1 MDNEKVTEE
10 AGVKRLRVQKGDLR
24 EQGDTKKLLGRKGKN
39 FTKCKSNRLFLLN
52 GRPNYLLRIR
62 NQSEMNQI
70 RLKFKVDS
78 MT

>member
-10 AGVKRLRVQKGDLR
+10 AGGMRLRVQKGGLR
-24 EQGDTKKLLGRKGKN
+24 EQGDTKKLLGWKGKN
-39 FTKCKSNRLFLLN
+39 FKKCKLNRLFLLN